1 MNNKNNQYDP
11 QVVQNFFDNVYIDR
25 GMIKWQG
32 FFLSDHTVAIKRK
45 RNDNKIFYE
54 QKIPPRMKQGE
65 IRLKVARAYEEQLLV
80 EIQLNECNRDL
91 LFENAVK
98 SRIKGFNEDSV
109 YLGDGKFVSISMMRS
124 IRLAN
129 NGKG

>member
-65 IRLKVARAYEEQLLV
+65 IRLKVVRAYEEQLLV
-80 EIQLNECNRDL
+80 EIQLNECNRD
-91 LFENAVK
+91 FIAFSKSK
-98 SRIKGFNEDSV
+98 SRLHSFN
-109 YLGDGKFVSISMMRS
+109 
-124 IRLAN
+124 
-129 NGKG
+129 

>member
-32 FFLSDHTVAIKRK
+32 FFLSDHTVAINRK

-91 LFENAVK
+91 LFENAIK

>member
-32 FFLSDHTVAIKRK
+32 FFLSDHTVVIKRK

-91 LFENAVK
+91 LFENAIK
-98 SRIKGFNEDSV
+98 SRIKGFSEDSV

-124 IRLAN
+124 IRLAD